1 LEMGN
6 TNNLTQ
12 ERIEKLESIGFVW
25 SLRDQYE
32 TLFSSRVNELRMF
45 IKDKGHNNPSPK
57 EHKELHTWIQEQ
69 RRQYKK
75 LREGKQSSMTESRY
89 RILEELGVDLS
100 PIKSPAIA

>member
-1 LEMGN
+1 MGN
-6 TNNLTQ
+6 ANNLTQ

-45 IKDKGHNNPSPK
+45 MTDKGHSNPSPK

-75 LREGKQSSMTESRY
+75 LREGKKSSMTESRY

-100 PIKSPAIA
+100 PIKCPAIA